1 MRIIVTILAMA
12 VAACSNGSDAGT
24 ADGKAGAGDSGAP
37 AMTAQAWDATQACAA
52 LPAAEA
58 AAIVGSEVTSAELTP
73 MSQKTDTLSAVSM
86 CTYNFASGAMMTV
99 LLRDS
104 PVDDATPEAIEKAR
118 TTDGTLSP
126 ARDITGL
133 GKAALWSN
141 ERKQMQ
147 AFLDDRRLVV
157 VNLFGI
163 ESTGLEEATAAVRAV
178 M

>member
-1 MRIIVTILAMA
+1 MGAMALLAMVL
-12 VAACSNGSDAGT
+12 VAACGGQDPAASAGSGNGPAAAG
-24 ADGKAGAGDSGAP
+24 
-37 AMTAQAWDATQACAA
+37 WDATQACAA
-52 LPAAEA
+52 LPTAEA
-58 AAIVGSEVTSAELTP
+58 AAIVGAEVSSTELTP
-73 MSQKTDTLSAVSM
+73 ISQKTDTLSAVSM
-86 CTYNFASGAMMTV
+86 CTYKFANGAMMTV

-126 ARDITGL
+126 ARDIAGL
-133 GKAALWSN
+133 GKAALWSD

-157 VNLFGI
+157 VNLFQI
-163 ESTGLEEATAAVRAV
+163 ESAGLDEATAVVRAV